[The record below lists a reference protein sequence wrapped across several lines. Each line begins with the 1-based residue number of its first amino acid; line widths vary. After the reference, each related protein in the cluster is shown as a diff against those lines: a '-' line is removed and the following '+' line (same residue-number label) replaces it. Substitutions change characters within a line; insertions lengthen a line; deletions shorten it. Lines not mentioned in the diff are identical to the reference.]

1 MGTVPERLP
10 RRRAAPQVARAGP
23 SQKRKARLL
32 RCGGALIASPRAAG
46 RAEALPLASL
56 VVAGAPGLEPGVADL
71 ESAGLPLTDTPV
83 LGFAIV
89 ALVQC
94 QVAVCT
100 QHIALCDFVQDGLL
114 SPSILD
120 HVCDSL
126 HLVYRIAMMKMK
138 AIWIRLATKQTVV
151 LSFDAVEPLLQRIL
165 APPLS

>member
-1 MGTVPERLP
+1 M
-10 RRRAAPQVARAGP
+10 
-23 SQKRKARLL
+23 
-32 RCGGALIASPRAAG
+32 
-46 RAEALPLASL
+46 
-56 VVAGAPGLEPGVADL
+56 